1 MAGKKQAV
9 ARQRSKPLG
18 FPAGAPSIQDKRVT
32 EQDRGVNRLAPA
44 AMFDLMAAGNPLAMI
59 GASEPAARTAGRS
72 EISAIC
78 SDAS

>member
-9 ARQRSKPLG
+9 TTPRSKPLG

-32 EQDRGVNRLAPA
+32 EQNRGVNRLAPA
-44 AMFDLMAAGNPLAMI
+44 AMFDLMAAGKPI
-59 GASEPAARTAGRS
+59 GDASEPAARTAGSS
-72 EISAIC
+72 EITAIC

>member
-9 ARQRSKPLG
+9 ATQRSKPLG

-44 AMFDLMAAGNPLAMI
+44 AMFDLMAAGKPI
-59 GASEPAARTAGRS
+59 GDDRRIGTRCPHRR
-72 EISAIC
+72 
-78 SDAS
+78 